1 MIPFE
6 FGDPGDP
13 PRAQRKNG
21 KDAKRR
27 HHGRTNASRHIR
39 RRAPRVWRGHPVELL
54 NFPSAI
60 GRHDS
65 WKVEWVREEG
75 EDMIEGKGNP
85 LLELQSF
92 GRHTRFSES
101 DTETLQNS
109 PNFACSETA
118 FGYFHNKIRA
128 SRGEQEK
135 S

>member
-1 MIPFE
+1 MVEPT
-6 FGDPGDP
+6 P
-13 PRAQRKNG
+13 A
-21 KDAKRR
+21 A
-27 HHGRTNASRHIR
+27 TSAA
-39 RRAPRVWRGHPVELL
+39 APLEVWRGHPVELL
-54 NFPSAI
+54 NFRSAI

-65 WKVEWVREEG
+65 WKVEFVREEG
-75 EDMIEGKGNP
+75 EDMIEERGPTAGTAIVRK
-85 LLELQSF
+85 
-92 GRHTRFSES
+92 HTRFSES

>member
-1 MIPFE
+1 MVEPT
-6 FGDPGDP
+6 P
-13 PRAQRKNG
+13 A
-21 KDAKRR
+21 A
-27 HHGRTNASRHIR
+27 TSAA
-39 RRAPRVWRGHPVELL
+39 APLESGGATLVELL
-54 NFPSAI
+54 NFRSAI

-65 WKVEWVREEG
+65 WKAEWVREEG

-85 LLELQSF
+85 TAGLQSF

-109 PNFACSETA
+109 PNFACSGTA
-118 FGYFHNKIRA
+118 FGYFHNKIRT

>member
-1 MIPFE
+1 
-6 FGDPGDP
+6 
-13 PRAQRKNG
+13 
-21 KDAKRR
+21 
-27 HHGRTNASRHIR
+27 
-39 RRAPRVWRGHPVELL
+39 
-54 NFPSAI
+54 
-60 GRHDS
+60 
-65 WKVEWVREEG
+65 
-75 EDMIEGKGNP
+75 MIEGKGNP

>member
-1 MIPFE
+1 MI
-6 FGDPGDP
+6 
-13 PRAQRKNG
+13 
-21 KDAKRR
+21 
-27 HHGRTNASRHIR
+27 
-39 RRAPRVWRGHPVELL
+39 RGT
-54 NFPSAI
+54 
-60 GRHDS
+60 
-65 WKVEWVREEG
+65 
-75 EDMIEGKGNP
+75 GNP

-118 FGYFHNKIRA
+118 FGYFHNKIRV